1 MDLAPLLVK
10 ALPFF
15 ASRHA
20 RRGLAHLPRSI
31 AIVARAFSG
40 VMVVTFTNCNSY
52 PTLFLTSYTIPTD
65 TTYAHGLDSKGQ
77 AGQAMA
83 LYRHSDVTCIRR
95 VELLSSSL

>member
-20 RRGLAHLPRSI
+20 PKGLAHLPRSM

-40 VMVVTFTNCNSY
+40 VMVVTFTNCTVIPHYSLLRIPFP
-52 PTLFLTSYTIPTD
+52 PTPLT
-65 TTYAHGLDSKGQ
+65 L
-77 AGQAMA
+77 M
-83 LYRHSDVTCIRR
+83 V
-95 VELLSSSL
+95 